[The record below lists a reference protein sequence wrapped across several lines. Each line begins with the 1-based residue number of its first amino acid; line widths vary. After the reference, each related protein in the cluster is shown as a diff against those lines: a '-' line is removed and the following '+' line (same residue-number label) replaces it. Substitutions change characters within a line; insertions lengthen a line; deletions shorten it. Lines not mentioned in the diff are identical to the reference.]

1 MSGLRDKEL
10 SADIEA
16 NGGEMGGSVSKNTF
30 VLIVKNKDDDSGKID
45 KAKDLGVPLMTP
57 DEFRKAY
64 LTQ

>member
-10 SADIEA
+10 AADIEA
-16 NGGEMGGSVSKNTF
+16 KGGEMGGSVSKNTF

-57 DEFRKAY
+57 DEFRQTY
-64 LTQ
+64 L